1 MKTHLALA
9 ALSCASFAAV
19 ASADVFVINFDN
31 LTAPVVVTEQYAG
44 MGAHFSSTAAFDA
57 NGIYHDSVEVFPFAF
72 PGYGT
77 NAAGMWGNLVTI
89 TFDMPVS
96 DFSIDIADTESNT
109 LLAVIQAYDGNGGYL
124 SGLGAFTGGY
134 NTPSFHQR
142 TLGFGSMGGI
152 RRIVLETDADGAV
165 FDNITFT
172 AAAVPTPGAAALVAG
187 GGLLMARRR
196 RR

>member
-1 MKTHLALA
+1 MKAHLALA
-9 ALSCASFAAV
+9 ALSCASITAV

-31 LTAPVVVTEQYAG
+31 LTAPAVVTEQYAG
-44 MGAHFSSTAAFDA
+44 MGVHFSSTGAFDS
-57 NGIYHDSVEVFPFAF
+57 NGGFHNSVEVFGFGF

-89 TFDMPVS
+89 DFDMPVS
-96 DFSIDIADTESNT
+96 DFSVDIADTESNT
-109 LLAVIQAYDGNGGYL
+109 LLAVISAYDGNGMYL
-124 SGLGAFTGGY
+124 NGLGASTGGY
-134 NTPSFHQR
+134 NTPWFHQR
-142 TLGFGSMGGI
+142 TLGFGSIGGI

-172 AAAVPTPGAAALVAG
+172 AAAVPGPGAAALVAG